1 MVDGS
6 PAWGRLDG
14 DAVSLEG
21 GKRVPI
27 ADAAFLAFVELT
39 KIIATYLTYLVISVA
54 LTIWVARTLHKRG
67 AIFLID
73 AFHGNAELADSVNH
87 LLVVGFYLINIGFVS
102 LALKT
107 AAIINTSRAAIELL
121 SDKMGMVL
129 LILGGMHFFNLYV
142 FSRIR
147 RSAQGPRRP
156 VPPPP
161 PVAPDAVLSVAIPR

>member
-1 MVDGS
+1 MNT
-6 PAWGRLDG
+6 ANN
-14 DAVSLEG
+14 
-21 GKRVPI
+21 
-27 ADAAFLAFVELT
+27 
-39 KIIATYLTYLVISVA
+39 IIVTTYLTYLFISVA

-107 AAIINTSRAAIELL
+107 ADVINTSRAAIELL
-121 SDKMGMVL
+121 SDKMGMVM

-147 RSAQGPRRP
+147 RSARSTR
-156 VPPPP
+156 VPLSPNP
-161 PVAPDAVLSVAIPR
+161 PVAPNATLNVAIPR

>member
-1 MVDGS
+1 MNT
-6 PAWGRLDG
+6 ANN
-14 DAVSLEG
+14 
-21 GKRVPI
+21 
-27 ADAAFLAFVELT
+27 
-39 KIIATYLTYLVISVA
+39 IIVVTYLTYLLISVG
-54 LTIWVARTLHKRG
+54 LTIWVARTLYKRG
-67 AIFLID
+67 GIFLID

-107 AAIINTSRAAIELL
+107 AATIDTSRAAIELL

-147 RSAQGPRRP
+147 RSAQGLRRP
-156 VPPPP
+156 IAPPP
-161 PVAPDAVLSVAIPR
+161 PVSPDAVLNVAIPR

>member
-1 MVDGS
+1 MNT
-6 PAWGRLDG
+6 ANN
-14 DAVSLEG
+14 
-21 GKRVPI
+21 
-27 ADAAFLAFVELT
+27 
-39 KIIATYLTYLVISVA
+39 IIVTTYLTYLFISVA

-107 AAIINTSRAAIELL
+107 ADVINTSRAAIELL
-121 SDKMGMVL
+121 SDKMGMVM

-147 RSAQGPRRP
+147 RGARSTR
-156 VPPPP
+156 VPLSPNP
-161 PVAPDAVLSVAIPR
+161 PVAPNATLNVAIPR

>member
-1 MVDGS
+1 MNT
-6 PAWGRLDG
+6 ANN
-14 DAVSLEG
+14 
-21 GKRVPI
+21 
-27 ADAAFLAFVELT
+27 
-39 KIIATYLTYLVISVA
+39 IIVVTYLAYLFISVA

-67 AIFLID
+67 AIFLVD
-73 AFHGNAELADSVNH
+73 AFHGNAELAESVNH

-107 AAIINTSRAAIELL
+107 ADVINTSRAAIELL

-147 RSAQGPRRP
+147 RSARTTRP
-156 VPPPP
+156 AVSPNP
-161 PVAPDAVLSVAIPR
+161 PVTPNATLNVAIPR

>member
-1 MVDGS
+1 
-6 PAWGRLDG
+6 
-14 DAVSLEG
+14 
-21 GKRVPI
+21 
-27 ADAAFLAFVELT
+27 LT
-39 KIIATYLTYLVISVA
+39 LFCLGVIVILNTFNIPKGEEDYMPTANNIIVLTYLVYLFISVC
-54 LTIWVARTLHKRG
+54 LTIWVARTLYKRG
-67 AIFLID
+67 SIFLVD
-73 AFHGNAELADSVNH
+73 AFHGNTELADSVNH

-147 RSAQGPRRP
+147 RSARGPRPP
-156 VPPPP
+156 VIPAP
-161 PVAPDAVLSVAIPR
+161 PVAPDAHLRVAVPAVK